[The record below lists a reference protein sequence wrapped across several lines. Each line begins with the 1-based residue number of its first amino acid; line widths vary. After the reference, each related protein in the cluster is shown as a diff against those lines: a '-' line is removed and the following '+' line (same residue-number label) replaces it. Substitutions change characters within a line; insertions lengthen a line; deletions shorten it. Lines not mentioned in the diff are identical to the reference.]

1 MYDLIII
8 GGGPA
13 GLTAAIYA
21 IRKRL
26 NCLLISPDL
35 GGKALTHPQ
44 IEGID
49 TYQVINGADLVQ
61 RFRQELEYLD
71 FARLL
76 EKATKLEEIEGHFA
90 VTTCSGRHEAR
101 TVILA
106 TGADAVRLQATG
118 ADRFFLRGVLYST
131 VSYAPLY
138 IGKTVALVGA
148 GGMALRGVGELA
160 QIVKQLYWI
169 APPHA
174 STAHGELDTPLGR
187 RMQAAEHITLLE
199 NWAPVAVDG
208 DTVARQLVVKSPG
221 GEQRTLDVDAI
232 FVELGL
238 KPHSELVQ
246 GWAELNHEGRVV
258 VNSEAETS
266 VTGLFAAGDVT
277 HLPAEQV
284 LIAIGEGAKAA
295 LNAYE
300 YLLKCEGC

>member
-35 GGKALTHPQ
+35 GGKALAHTQ
-44 IEGID
+44 VEGAD
-49 TYQVINGADLVQ
+49 TYQVINGADLVR
-61 RFRQELEYLD
+61 RFRHEIEYLD
-71 FARLL
+71 FARIL
-76 EKATKLEEIEGHFA
+76 EKVARLEQVENHLA
-90 VTTCSGRHEAR
+90 VTTSGGRRLEAC

-106 TGADAVRLQATG
+106 TGADAVRLSVPG
-118 ADRFFLRGVLYST
+118 ADRFFLNGVHYST

-148 GGMALRGVGELA
+148 GNMALRGVGELA
-160 QIVKQLYWI
+160 QIVKQLYWV
-169 APPHA
+169 AP
-174 STAHGELDTPLGR
+174 THGELDTPLGR

-199 NWAPVAVDG
+199 NWEPVAVDG
-208 DTVARQLVVKSPG
+208 DTSARQLVVKSPA
-221 GEQRTLDVDAI
+221 GEQRKLDVGAI

-238 KPHSELVQ
+238 KPHSELLQ
-246 GWAELNHEGRVV
+246 GWVELDHEQRVV

-266 VTGLFAAGDVT
+266 VPGLFAAGDVT

-300 YLLKCEGC
+300 YLLKCEEC